1 MRKFILVTAA
11 KSEPG
16 KSDVHAAGIRKLK
29 RGVTVQEFIHA
40 YFSELT
46 IDNTKADTLLES
58 SNAHV
63 LERNGTYT
71 VVYHTGS
78 MVLMWSFT
86 EYRGDDLLRAVKYLS
101 KEELLRDMKDVPEM
115 MSCVKGI

>member
-16 KSDVHAAGIRKLK
+16 KSDAHAAGIRKLK
-29 RGVTVQEFIHA
+29 RGVTIQDFIHG
-40 YFSELT
+40 YFSEM
-46 IDNTKADTLLES
+46 KADHTGAILDS
-58 SNAHV
+58 PNAHI
-63 LERNGTYT
+63 LERNGTFT

-86 EYRGDDLLRAVKYLS
+86 EYREDDLLRAVKYLS
-101 KEELLRDMKDVPEM
+101 KEELRRDLKDMPELLAL
-115 MSCVKGI
+115 SNKGT